1 MLEKFSRL
9 DDKQWDVI
17 VKALKAAGGNLSRN
31 TRDHVDGILFLMQHD
46 LPWRDLDPAFGK
58 WNSVYVRFT
67 RWTEKGVLDQLVIAF
82 QKLGLT
88 ERWNTEWVEYS
99 RSQGAKAAPTRREI
113 IAKNVVEGSLAP
125 LKDVISAVETHNFSK
140 PKTTKYKSTT
150 ASASEEASNPEQKTA
165 SSAKSAH
172 AKRQARKQN
181 RTLTAIRERRE
192 RRRQFGLRHL

>member
-9 DDKQWDVI
+9 DDKQWEVI

-67 RWTEKGVLDQLVIAF
+67 RWTEKGVLDGLVTAF

-113 IAKNVVEGSLAP
+113 IAKNVVEGSFAS
-125 LKDVISAVETHNFSK
+125 LKDEISAAQKHNFSK
-140 PKTTKYKSTT
+140 PMKYKSKPGST
-150 ASASEEASNPEQKTA
+150 SEEASSLGQEAT
-165 SSAKSAH
+165 SAVSAH
-172 AKRQARKQN
+172 AKSRARKQN

-192 RRRQFGLRHL
+192 RRRQFGLRHI

>member
-31 TRDHVDGILFLMQHD
+31 TRDHVDGILFLMQYD

-67 RWTEKGVLDQLVIAF
+67 RWTEKGVLDRLVTAF

-113 IAKNVVEGSLAP
+113 IAKNVVEGSFAS
-125 LKDVISAVETHNFSK
+125 LKDDISAAQKRNFSK
-140 PKTTKYKSTT
+140 PKRTRSKSTP
-150 ASASEEASNPEQKTA
+150 SSNSDEASSPVQEATTA
-165 SSAKSAH
+165 AMTAH
-172 AKRQARKQN
+172 AKSRARKQN
-181 RTLTAIRERRE
+181 RTLSAIRERRE
-192 RRRQFGLRHL
+192 RRRQFGLRHV